1 MILNQL
7 GISGEHTKGII
18 YEDSDEGITLK
29 YDPNTQ
35 FITFWNDEIKYDQM
49 DCSFF
54 ADWSSVVKEL
64 QLEYGINLFD
74 GVHYLG
80 KKVTKSSS
88 LLQL

>member
-35 FITFWNDEIKYDQM
+35 FITFWDDEIKYDQM

-64 QLEYGINLFD
+64 QSEYGINLFNR
-74 GVHYLG
+74 VHHLG
-80 KKVTKSSS
+80 KEVTKSRS
-88 LLQL
+88 LL

>member
-18 YEDSDEGITLK
+18 YEDSDEGIILK

-35 FITFWNDEIKYDQM
+35 FITFWDDEIKYDQM

-54 ADWSSVVKEL
+54 SNWSSVVKEL
-64 QLEYGINLFD
+64 QFEYGINLFD
-74 GVHYLG
+74 RVHHLG
-80 KKVTKSSS
+80 EEKRESGT
-88 LLQL
+88 LL

>member
-1 MILNQL
+1 MIQNQL
-7 GISGEHTKGII
+7 GISGEPTKGII

-35 FITFWNDEIKYDQM
+35 FVTFWEGDIKYDQL

-54 ADWSSVVKEL
+54 SDWSSVVEEL
-64 QLEYGINLFD
+64 QSEYGIYLFD
-74 GVHYLG
+74 RVHHLG
-80 KKVTKSSS
+80 MEVSKGCS

>member
-1 MILNQL
+1 MIQNQL
-7 GISGEHTKGII
+7 GISGEPTKGII

-35 FITFWNDEIKYDQM
+35 FITFWDDEIKYDQM

-54 ADWSSVVKEL
+54 SDWSSVVKEL
-64 QLEYGINLFD
+64 QSEYGINLFD
-74 GVHYLG
+74 RVHHLG
-80 KKVTKSSS
+80 KEVSKGCS